1 VIKNEA
7 PTRFRAVLSCGRIK
21 ITTGVLPV
29 FTSSTMRRSLWLI
42 LPTTPS
48 DDGVATGSFWS
59 RARPRSV
66 GPTWVVSGD
75 GGGLAAAATLDGRAR
90 RSCRYTAHTY
100 LFLHH
105 HHHLTSPLG
114 TGAESLVPCPAGQHC
129 LAYRL
134 SGRHRS
140 ASTPLVSVRSCA
152 LGVCERSC
160 GVEALFDQ

>member
-1 VIKNEA
+1 MRRLVCGPQLRPVRLRSGGRVIKNEA

-66 GPTWVVSGD
+66 DPTWVVSGD
-75 GGGLAAAATLDGRAR
+75 GGGLAAAFGWFAFPAWLLAR
-90 RSCRYTAHTY
+90 RR
-100 LFLHH
+100 
-105 HHHLTSPLG
+105 TS
-114 TGAESLVPCPAGQHC
+114 A
-129 LAYRL
+129 RL
-134 SGRHRS
+134 QR
-140 ASTPLVSVRSCA
+140 
-152 LGVCERSC
+152 
-160 GVEALFDQ
+160 

>member
-75 GGGLAAAATLDGRAR
+75 GGGLAAAFGWFAFPAWLLAR
-90 RSCRYTAHTY
+90 RR
-100 LFLHH
+100 
-105 HHHLTSPLG
+105 TS
-114 TGAESLVPCPAGQHC
+114 A
-129 LAYRL
+129 RL
-134 SGRHRS
+134 QR
-140 ASTPLVSVRSCA
+140 
-152 LGVCERSC
+152 
-160 GVEALFDQ
+160 